1 MSMNGRTEYL
11 DIQPSNVVSTG
22 KVSYRNGNPVIQ
34 FIIGEQDRYLV
45 GQSLRFCGNLQVFKD
60 SGEAIPTAADD
71 VNISPKL
78 GMMGIIDQ
86 IVLSSQRSKN
96 VIEHIRHFGRWAASY
111 YANIASKQEAMGHL
125 NESSLMIPNRIVSKT
140 TVVDNINGSDSTNQ
154 SFAGSSFAV
163 NLPTGL
169 LSSAE
174 PIGLSGKGWG
184 IGGLL
189 VEIHLTPDSQFLIA
203 PALPNAFY
211 ELTNLKLICE
221 VITPSVD
228 ELSRLMNTQNNVMEY
243 NAISSYYT
251 SINSTNAIINFG
263 LGLSRVLS
271 VFCNFI
277 PSNHL
282 NTLSQDG
289 FQTTP
294 LINTFTDTGTPAT
307 STATVAPIK
316 QLTFLR
322 GGLKVPLQYN
332 IDANVRDNLTSTNAD
347 PQILRNAMNAFMP
360 FMKNI
365 RNQISPITNNR
376 LVQFDT
382 SAYADAGLDFS
393 IGCSYDNIS
402 GEGVSFMNE
411 NFGINME
418 TGLTEDNPHAVFIF
432 VRSKQTLA
440 MNKNGLQVIL

>member
-1 MSMNGRTEYL
+1 MNGRTEYL

-22 KVSYRNGNPVIQ
+22 TVSYRDGNPVIQ

-60 SGEAIPTAADD
+60 SGRAIPVDGD
-71 VNISPKL
+71 NINISPKL
-78 GMMGIIDQ
+78 GMYGIIDQ

-111 YANIASKQEAMGHL
+111 YGNIASKQEAMGHL
-125 NESSLMIPNRIVSKT
+125 NESALILPNKT
-140 TVVDNINGSDSTNQ
+140 ATKKSIIENVNGSSSTNK
-154 SFAGSSFAV
+154 SFSGNSFAV

-174 PIGLSGKGWG
+174 PIGLSSKGWG
-184 IGGLL
+184 IGGLM

-203 PALPNAFY
+203 PSLPNAFY
-211 ELTNLKLICE
+211 ELSNLKLICE

-228 ELSRLMNTQNNVMEY
+228 ELSRLMNQSSNVLEY

-277 PSNHL
+277 PSSHL
-282 NTLSQDG
+282 NTLQQDG

-294 LINTFTDTGTPAT
+294 LINKFTPAGGGV
-307 STATVAPIK
+307 SASFATVAPIK
-316 QLTFLR
+316 QVSFLK
-322 GGLKVPLQYN
+322 GGMKLPLQYL
-332 IDANVRDNLTSTNAD
+332 IDANVREDPTSTVSD
-347 PQILRNAMNAFMP
+347 PQILRNYMSAFMP

-365 RNQISPITNNR
+365 RNQLSPITTNR
-376 LVQFDT
+376 LVQYNTTD
-382 SAYADAGLDFS
+382 YADGGLNF
-393 IGCSYDNIS
+393 GVGVSYDQIS
-402 GEGVSFMNE
+402 GDGVNFMVD
-411 NFGINME
+411 NFGLNME
-418 TGLTEDNPHAVFIF
+418 TGLSEDNPHAVFIF

-440 MNKNGLQVIL
+440 MSAQGLQVIL